1 MIPTFVEKRI
11 KVDVPDA
18 LEIIILLFIFAA
30 QILGEIREFFL
41 NVPGWDTMLHTV
53 NGFLCAAVGIAM
65 IDILNRHDKFSISMS
80 PAFVALVAFC
90 FSMTIGVLW
99 EFFEFGADMLIRSD
113 MQKDT
118 LVSSIS
124 SVYFNPEGRNV
135 SVVISDITNT
145 VIHGNVNGQPVETTI
160 SGYLDIGIID
170 TMEDLFV
177 NFFGAVIF
185 SVIGYFYIKYRKEG
199 RNSKFVSQLMLTRIT
214 ISQTGS
220 EADART
226 CDKNSE

>member
-1 MIPTFVEKRI
+1 
-11 KVDVPDA
+11 
-18 LEIIILLFIFAA
+18 
-30 QILGEIREFFL
+30 
-41 NVPGWDTMLHTV
+41 
-53 NGFLCAAVGIAM
+53 
-65 IDILNRHDKFSISMS
+65 
-80 PAFVALVAFC
+80 
-90 FSMTIGVLW
+90 
-99 EFFEFGADMLIRSD
+99 
-113 MQKDT
+113 
-118 LVSSIS
+118 
-124 SVYFNPEGRNV
+124 
-135 SVVISDITNT
+135 

>member
-1 MIPTFVEKRI
+1 
-11 KVDVPDA
+11 
-18 LEIIILLFIFAA
+18 
-30 QILGEIREFFL
+30 
-41 NVPGWDTMLHTV
+41 
-53 NGFLCAAVGIAM
+53 M